1 LGYGIVNGVHT
12 ENKRGVRSS
21 LLLISDYSM
30 VSSLAIGHLHNNAD
44 LGHISG
50 MKTVTLRTARAKLDS
65 LLQLVAAGEE
75 IEIVEKRKP
84 VARLIPPPAVE
95 VDWSGT
101 VAKLDEVWG
110 NKPLPGKP
118 GSAIVSE
125 GRR

>member
-1 LGYGIVNGVHT
+1 
-12 ENKRGVRSS
+12 
-21 LLLISDYSM
+21 
-30 VSSLAIGHLHNNAD
+30 
-44 LGHISG
+44 